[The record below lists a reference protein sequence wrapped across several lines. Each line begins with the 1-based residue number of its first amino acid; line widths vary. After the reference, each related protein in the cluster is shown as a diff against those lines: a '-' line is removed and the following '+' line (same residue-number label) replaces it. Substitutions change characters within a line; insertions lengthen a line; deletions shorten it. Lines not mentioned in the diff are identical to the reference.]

1 MKTTRKLTIWL
12 MTAFLLPGIANAAD
26 VNTVGQLSSLF
37 SVVLGAASFIGVLLF
52 ANGLIAVYQSQ
63 TGRSNKTIGQAV
75 ITMFVGT
82 FMLSVGWV
90 YGLMRA
96 SFVGANSTGVSYEGR
111 GTLAL
116 DAAAIASG
124 NAAAKTGYGKFIP
137 AQTLQAVFAFV
148 FLVGLIAFIHGVY
161 LLKNIGT
168 DGGSP
173 DMKRACIYRIFG
185 GLVCMNITWFS
196 CLVGGILGIESM
208 CFGE

>member
-1 MKTTRKLTIWL
+1 MKITTITPWLTAVAL
-12 MTAFLLPGIANAAD
+12 FPGFANAAGVD
-26 VNTVGQLSSLF
+26 TVGQLSALF
-37 SVVLGAASFIGVLLF
+37 SVVLGLASFLGVLLF

-63 TGRSNKTIGQAV
+63 TGRSNKTIGQAM
-75 ITMFVGT
+75 ISMFVGT

-96 SFVGANSTGVSYEGR
+96 SFVGSSATGVSYEGR
-111 GTLAL
+111 GVLAL
-116 DAAAIASG
+116 DAAAISAGS
-124 NAAAKTGYGKFIP
+124 AAARTGFGEFMP
-137 AQTLQAVFAFV
+137 AETLQAVFAFV
-148 FLVGLIAFIHGVY
+148 FLVGLMAFVHGIY
-161 LLKNIGT
+161 LLRNIGA

-196 CLVGGILGIESM
+196 CLVGGILGIEAM